1 MFKKDLPVLYKKNC
15 AVIQEFEGDKIV
27 VKFQVSPATPTGKKA
42 QYATQK
48 VREKDIT
55 ALSEEPCTSLEK
67 LLAFSD
73 AKIHEQI
80 KEAYELLLSDE
91 STADAE
97 ITFSELSEIIR
108 GTCLPDESWFLF
120 NELNNSVEFA
130 LSDDALKSGKIIFIP
145 RTAGQIS
152 AINQKNYEKEHEQE
166 IHDAFIERLK
176 QRKLNLPEDA
186 KFMAE
191 VENVALCKT
200 EKSKIMVEAGVTQ
213 SPEKAHKLLIDTG
226 IWDITKNPY
235 PTRYG
240 LSMVSAKEG
249 LGTPPQEERLE
260 LEQVAYAIDNAWSAD
275 PDDAVAWDGK
285 YLWVHIADPAC
296 FVLPDSSIDKVAR
309 NKGTTLYL
317 PEGAVRMLAEESLAD
332 YALGLQQKSNALSF
346 RILLNEDNTVNECQ
360 IFKTKVNVKRLTY
373 EQATEQKE
381 SPELKPLFEIAE
393 KNIARRKKSG
403 ATNIDLPEVHMS
415 VDPETKKVSIS
426 PLVRYEADS
435 MVCEMMLLAGEGAAN
450 FAFRNKI
457 PFPYVSQEAPTFPE
471 KVLDGL
477 AGQFQLLRCMHKRSV
492 GITPAMHSGL
502 GIAIYSQVTSPLRR
516 YSDLVAHQQ
525 LRAFLNGQKL
535 IDKDSMLERISQGDA
550 ASVAAR
556 KASRLS
562 ETHWKLIY
570 LIQNPEWQGEAVCV
584 DKKFDDPLFMIP
596 SLAMQATIKGVP
608 NTELNEKITVKVNSL
623 DITTQA
629 VEFVKV

>member
-48 VREKDIT
+48 VREKDIA
-55 ALSEEPCTSLEK
+55 ALSEEPCASLEK

-73 AKIHEQI
+73 AKIQGQI

-91 STADAE
+91 STATAE
-97 ITFSELSEIIR
+97 ITFSELAEIIR
-108 GTCLPDESWFLF
+108 GTCAPDESWFLF

-570 LIQNPEWQGEAVCV
+570 LIQNPEWQGEAICV

>member
-42 QYATQK
+42 QYSTQK
-48 VREKDIT
+48 VREKDIA
-55 ALSEEPCTSLEK
+55 ALSEEPFASLEK

-73 AKIHEQI
+73 TKIQGQI

-91 STADAE
+91 STAAAE
-97 ITFSELSEIIR
+97 ITFSELAEIIR
-108 GTCLPDESWFLF
+108 GTCAPDESWFLF

-570 LIQNPEWQGEAVCV
+570 LIQNPEWQGEAICV

-596 SLAMQATIKGVP
+596 CLAMQATIKGVP

>member
-15 AVIQEFEGDKIV
+15 AVIQEFDGDKIV

-48 VREKDIT
+48 VREKDII
-55 ALSEEPCTSLEK
+55 ALSEKPCTSLEK
-67 LLAFSD
+67 LLDFSD
-73 AKIHEQI
+73 AKISEQI
-80 KEAYELLLSDE
+80 KEAHELLLSDE
-91 STADAE
+91 ATAAAE
-97 ITFSELSEIIR
+97 ITFSELTEILR
-108 GTCLPDESWFLF
+108 GTCSPDESWFLF
-120 NELNNSVEFA
+120 NALTDSVEFE
-130 LSDDALKSGKIIFIP
+130 LSEDALKSGKIIFIP
-145 RTAGQIS
+145 RNQEQTN
-152 AINQKNYEKEHEQE
+152 AINKKKYEKEHEQE

-317 PEGAVRMLAEESLAD
+317 PECAVRMLAEESLAD
-332 YALGLQQKSNALSF
+332 YALGLQEKSNALSF
-346 RILLNEDNTVNECQ
+346 RILLNDDNSINECQ

-373 EQATEQKE
+373 EQATEQKN
-381 SPELKPLFEIAE
+381 SPELKPLFDIAE

-450 FAFRNKI
+450 FAFKNKI

-471 KVLDGL
+471 KLLPGL

-570 LIQNPEWQGEAVCV
+570 LIQNPEWQGEAICV

-596 SLAMQATIKGVP
+596 SLAMQATIKGVQ

>member
-15 AVIQEFEGDKIV
+15 AVIQEFDGDKIV

-48 VREKDIT
+48 VREKDII
-55 ALSEEPCTSLEK
+55 ALSEKPCTSLEK
-67 LLAFSD
+67 LLDFSD
-73 AKIHEQI
+73 AKISEQI
-80 KEAYELLLSDE
+80 KEAHELLLSDE
-91 STADAE
+91 ATAAAE
-97 ITFSELSEIIR
+97 ITFSELTEILR
-108 GTCLPDESWFLF
+108 GTCSPDESWFLF
-120 NELNNSVEFA
+120 NALTDSVEFE
-130 LSDDALKSGKIIFIP
+130 LSEDALKSGKIIFIP
-145 RTAGQIS
+145 RNQEQIN
-152 AINQKNYEKEHEQE
+152 AINKKKYEKEHEQE

-317 PEGAVRMLAEESLAD
+317 PECAVRMLAEESLAD
-332 YALGLQQKSNALSF
+332 YALGLQEKSNALSF
-346 RILLNEDNTVNECQ
+346 RILLNDDNSINECQ
-360 IFKTKVNVKRLTY
+360 ILKTKVNVKRLTY
-373 EQATEQKE
+373 EQATEQKN
-381 SPELKPLFEIAE
+381 SPELKPLFDIAE

-450 FAFRNKI
+450 FAFKNKI

-471 KVLDGL
+471 KLLPGL

-570 LIQNPEWQGEAVCV
+570 LIQNPEWQGEAICV

-596 SLAMQATIKGVP
+596 SLAMQATIKGVQ

>member
-48 VREKDIT
+48 VREKDIA
-55 ALSEEPCTSLEK
+55 ALSEEPCASLEK

-73 AKIHEQI
+73 AKIQGQI
-80 KEAYELLLSDE
+80 KEAHELLLSDE
-91 STADAE
+91 STAAAE
-97 ITFSELSEIIR
+97 ITFSELAEIIR
-108 GTCLPDESWFLF
+108 GTCVPDESWFLF
-120 NELNNSVEFA
+120 NELNNSVEFV

-570 LIQNPEWQGEAVCV
+570 LIQNPEWQGEAICV

-596 SLAMQATIKGVP
+596 CLAMQATIKGVP